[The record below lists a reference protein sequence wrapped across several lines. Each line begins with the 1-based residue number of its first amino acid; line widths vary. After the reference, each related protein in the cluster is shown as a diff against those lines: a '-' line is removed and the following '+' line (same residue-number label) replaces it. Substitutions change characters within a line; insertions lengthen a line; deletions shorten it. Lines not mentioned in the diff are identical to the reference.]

1 MSLANSEPALFG
13 DVRLNQAEDIIGQN
27 LREVFEA
34 GDVLTS
40 SDRHARG
47 LSEASPIGA
56 RPIGADRLLQPAQIE
71 CDKPWQH
78 LQRLRDRPTLIGV
91 GGEHAHNVP
100 SATASNWLRV
110 NIS

>member
-1 MSLANSEPALFG
+1 M
-13 DVRLNQAEDIIGQN
+13 LNHAEDIISQN

-34 GDVLTS
+34 GDVFTS

-47 LSEASPIGA
+47 LSEATPIGA
-56 RPIGADRLLQPAQIE
+56 RPIGADRLLRPAQIE

-91 GGEHAHNVP
+91 GGEHAKRH
-100 SATASNWLRV
+100 SIKLAESRFFL
-110 NIS
+110 ISRCTRRAHAAL